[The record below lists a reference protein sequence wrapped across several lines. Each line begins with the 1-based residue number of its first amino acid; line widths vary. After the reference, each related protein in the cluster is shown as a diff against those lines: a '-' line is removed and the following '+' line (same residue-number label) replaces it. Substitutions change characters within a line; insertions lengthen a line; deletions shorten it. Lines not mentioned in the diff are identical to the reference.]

1 MDQCWVGKAGFEC
14 AWEPRGR
21 RGRYV
26 FMLLYSVV
34 VIMGD
39 EEKRSV
45 GIYACI

>member
-1 MDQCWVGKAGFEC
+1 MDQCWMGKVGFEW

-26 FMLLYSVV
+26 FRLHYSVV
-34 VIMGD
+34 VVMAN